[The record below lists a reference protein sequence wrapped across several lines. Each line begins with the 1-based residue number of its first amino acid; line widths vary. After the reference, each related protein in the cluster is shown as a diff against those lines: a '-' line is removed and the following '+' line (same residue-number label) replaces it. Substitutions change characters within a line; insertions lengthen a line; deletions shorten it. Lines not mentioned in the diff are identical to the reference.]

1 MAVIVE
7 QEGNPNYYKVQCNF
21 CNSIL
26 KYLPSNEIQINNM
39 DGHFGP
45 ETIWS
50 VICPVCGTKV
60 ITHAISEDEVV
71 DYRIK

>member
-7 QEGNPNYYKVQCNF
+7 QEGNLNYYKVQCNF

-26 KYLPSNEIQINNM
+26 KYLPSDEIQVNQ
-39 DGHFGP
+39 DGFFGP
-45 ETIWS
+45 ESVWS
-50 VICPVCGTKV
+50 VIYPVCETEIV
-60 ITHAISEDEVV
+60 TRAMCEDGLV